1 MRTGAV
7 AVARPAASAPVTI
20 RSKGARVWMYQ
31 LAFVFAHV
39 PLALAIPKHSRLG
52 TIYGLAVLAFGLVAA
67 VIPRRPDLVA
77 CAVGYVTG
85 GAVFWRMKASPN
97 LPWEFGKY
105 AIVVLCGI
113 ALIFSVRIRRPMLAI
128 VYAAFLIPSVFVT
141 ITSERWE
148 MVRSM
153 LSFNM
158 TGPIALAVAVMF
170 FSSVRLTPAQLQW
183 VMISVLA
190 PIMAIATVAAYSLQQ
205 ALEDPE
211 FAFYGG
217 ASNSATSGGFGP
229 NQVSAA
235 LGLGILA
242 VIVYLMLGAKKRPVA
257 VAMFL
262 IILFLIRQCLVTL
275 SRGGIYMA
283 LGGLAA
289 ASIFLMKDRAM
300 RKKLI
305 LGVFLSVVV
314 VGLVVIPRLQEI
326 TGGVLVSRFENTS
339 GTGRDQLIKAD
350 IYSWSESPLVGIG
363 PGRGYNNRL
372 KFFHTGEAHTEYT
385 RMLAE
390 HGLLG
395 LVSLFALVL
404 IAVRSVREPR
414 TLTGKAISAA
424 FVTYAL
430 LFMAVNGTRLA
441 APAFAMGLACF
452 TLQVPMRRKTAA
464 PPAMSRRRVAPQ

>member
-1 MRTGAV
+1 MRNGAI
-7 AVARPAASAPVTI
+7 AIARPAAVAPVAIPREGTN
-20 RSKGARVWMYQ
+20 VWMYQ
-31 LAFVFAHV
+31 LAFVFMHV

-52 TIYGLAVLAFGLVAA
+52 TIYGLAVFAFGLIAA

-77 CAVGYVTG
+77 CAVAYIAG
-85 GAVFWRMKASPN
+85 GAVFWRMKAAPN

-105 AIVVLCGI
+105 GIIAICGV
-113 ALIFSVRIRRPMLAI
+113 ALVFSVRIRRPLLAI
-128 VYAAFLIPSVFVT
+128 LYAAFLLPSIFVT
-141 ITSERWE
+141 ITWERWQE
-148 MVRSM
+148 ARSM

-158 TGPIALAVAVMF
+158 TGPVTLAAAVMF
-170 FSSVRLTPAQLQW
+170 FASIRLTPAQLRW
-183 VMISVLA
+183 VMISVLGPTVA
-190 PIMAIATVAAYSLQQ
+190 VATVAAYSLQQ

-242 VIVYLMLGAKKRPVA
+242 VIVYLILGVKKRLVIGT
-257 VAMFL
+257 MFV

-289 ASIFLMKDRAM
+289 ASFFLMRDHAL

-305 LGVFLSVVV
+305 IGVVLSGLV

-339 GTGRDQLIKAD
+339 GTGRDLLIKAD
-350 IYSWSESPLVGIG
+350 MQSWSESPLLGVG
-363 PGRGYNNRL
+363 PGRGDTNRL
-372 KFFHTGEAHTEYT
+372 KYFHTGEAHTEFT
-385 RMLAE
+385 RMLGE

-395 LVSLFALVL
+395 LVSLVALVL
-404 IAVRSVREPR
+404 IAVRSVRDPR
-414 TLTGKAISAA
+414 TLRGKAFSAA
-424 FVTYAL
+424 FITYAV
-430 LFMAVNGTRLA
+430 LFMAVNCTRLA
-441 APAFAMGLACF
+441 SPSFAFGLGCVTIAVPPRRVRPAN
-452 TLQVPMRRKTAA
+452 
-464 PPAMSRRRVAPQ
+464 PPAPLRWPR

>member
-1 MRTGAV
+1 MRAGAL
-7 AVARPAASAPVTI
+7 AVARPLASAPVAV
-20 RSKGARVWMYQ
+20 RSEGARVWMYQ

-52 TIYGLAVLAFGLVAA
+52 TIYGLAVFAFGLLAA
-67 VIPRRPDLVA
+67 VIPRRSDLVA
-77 CAVGYVTG
+77 CVVAYIAG

-105 AIVVLCGI
+105 AIIVICGV

-128 VYAAFLIPSVFVT
+128 LYAAFLIPSVFVT

-148 MVRSM
+148 DARSM

-158 TGPIALAVAVMF
+158 TGPITLAVAVMF
-170 FSSVRLTPAQLQW
+170 FASVRLTPSQLRW

-190 PIMAIATVAAYSLQQ
+190 PVMAIATVAAYSLQLVLQ
-205 ALEDPE
+205 DPE

-242 VIVYLMLGAKKRPVA
+242 VIAYLMLGVKKRPV
-257 VAMFL
+257 VGAMFL

-283 LGGLAA
+283 VGGLGA
-289 ASIFLMKDRAM
+289 ASLFLMKDHAM

-305 LGVFLSVVV
+305 LGVVLGGLV
-314 VGLVVIPRLQEI
+314 VGLVVIPRLQAI

-339 GTGRDQLIKAD
+339 GTGRDLLIKAD
-350 IYSWSESPLVGIG
+350 LRSWSENPVLGVG
-363 PGRGYNNRL
+363 PGRGETNRL
-372 KFFHTGEAHTEYT
+372 KYFHTGEAHTEYT
-385 RMLAE
+385 RMVGE

-395 LVSLFALVL
+395 LVSLVALGL
-404 IAVRSVREPR
+404 IAVRSVRAQD
-414 TLTGKAISAA
+414 TLRGKALSAA
-424 FVTYAL
+424 FIMYAV
-430 LFMAVNGTRLA
+430 LFMAVNSTRLA
-441 APAFAMGLACF
+441 APAFAFGLGAV
-452 TLQVPMRRKTAA
+452 TLTVPVRRPKSLIPTGA
-464 PPAMSRRRVAPQ
+464 PWRR